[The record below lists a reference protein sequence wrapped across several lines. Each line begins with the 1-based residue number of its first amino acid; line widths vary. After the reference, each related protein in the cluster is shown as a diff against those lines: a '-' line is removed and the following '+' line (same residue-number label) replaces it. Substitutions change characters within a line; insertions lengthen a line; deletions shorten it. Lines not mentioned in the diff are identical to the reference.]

1 VAPVLAA
8 IPPPMTAPTEQA
20 EHRAERDRTRAFFDR
35 TAFAFRVIERVVL
48 PEYRDTLARL
58 RLPLSFTVVDFGT
71 GTGSLARAFWER
83 GHRVVG
89 VDFSESLLRRAR
101 KLSPGVRFD
110 LRDIVDL
117 ETLPDGAFDVVA
129 MGYVLHGMPPTLR
142 ARALRLAGRIAAHHV
157 LVIDHGQHGGWFTRL
172 IEWVEGPHYAEYTR
186 RPLRETLESC
196 GLEIVEQDR
205 TRSGGRSWLCRR
217 KKFIPE

>member
-1 VAPVLAA
+1 VLPI
-8 IPPPMTAPTEQA
+8 IPPTTTPTETT

-35 TAFAFRVIERVVL
+35 TALAFRVIERVVL

-58 RLPLSFTVVDFGT
+58 RLPLSLTVLDLGT

-89 VDFSESLLRRAR
+89 VDFSERLLRRAR
-101 KLSPGVRFD
+101 KLTPGVRFD

-129 MGYVLHGMPPTLR
+129 MGYVLHGMPSELR

-157 LVIDHGQHGGWFTRL
+157 LVIDHGQHGGRFTRL
-172 IEWVEGPHYAEYTR
+172 IEWVEGPHYVEYTR

-196 GLEIVEQDR
+196 GLEVVEQDR
-205 TRSGGRSWLCRR
+205 TRSGGRSWLCRPR
-217 KKFIPE
+217 KSVSG